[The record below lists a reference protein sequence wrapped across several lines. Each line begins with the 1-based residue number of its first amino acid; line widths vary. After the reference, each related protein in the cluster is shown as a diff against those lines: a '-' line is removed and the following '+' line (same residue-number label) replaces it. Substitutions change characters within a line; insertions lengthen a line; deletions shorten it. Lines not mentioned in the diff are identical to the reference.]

1 MTLKQNKNKRSNS
14 RSCFLVASPYAGQTP
29 YGQSVVLLVRSDQ
42 SGAAGI
48 LLDSE
53 FRQSF
58 KRLSNQDPTKSV
70 AAGRRLANELELS
83 ILNWTPEE
91 LLEELEL
98 GVWLTTPAKREDLSR
113 NEDLWAELVRRVG
126 RSVLGDSLSI
136 RHFPL
141 DPTVN

>member
-1 MTLKQNKNKRSNS
+1 MALKQNENKRSNS
-14 RSCFLVASPYAGQTP
+14 PSCFLVASPYAGSTP

-42 SGAAGI
+42 NGAAGI

-53 FRQSF
+53 FRRSF
-58 KRLSNQDPTKSV
+58 KRLSNQNPVKSI
-70 AAGRRLANELELS
+70 AAKRRLTNDLELS
-83 ILNWTPEE
+83 ILNWSPEE

-98 GVWLTTPAKREDLSR
+98 GVWLTTPAHREDLARSD
-113 NEDLWAELVRRVG
+113 DLWAELVRRVG

-136 RHFPL
+136 REFPR